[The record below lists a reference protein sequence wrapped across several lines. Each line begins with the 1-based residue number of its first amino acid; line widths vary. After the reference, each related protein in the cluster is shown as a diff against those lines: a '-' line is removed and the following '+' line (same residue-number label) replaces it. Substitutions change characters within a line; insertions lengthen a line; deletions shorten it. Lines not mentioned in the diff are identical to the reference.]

1 MKGTNCFWLTSL
13 LGILWLPFGVIFELT
28 KRYR

>member
-1 MKGTNCFWLTSL
+1 MKGTKHFWLTIL